1 VKAFL
6 HTNVLVYALSAD
18 TKSLRAQELLNDGG
32 IVNVQ
37 VMYELVNVPLRK
49 LYRSWPAIE
58 EALDDLGALLDPPVP
73 VTMPIHRSACWL
85 ARDHGFGFYD
95 ALILAAAMDAG
106 CDTLLTED
114 MQDGRQVLGLTI
126 LNPFRC

>member
-1 VKAFL
+1 VRRFL
-6 HTNVLVYALSAD
+6 DTNVLVYALSAD

-32 IVNVQ
+32 IISVQ
-37 VMYELVNVPLRK
+37 VMNELVNVLLRK
-49 LYRSWPAIE
+49 LHRSWPAIE

-85 ARDHGFGFYD
+85 ARDDGFGFYD

-114 MQDGRQVLGLTI
+114 MQDGRQVMGLTI
-126 LNPFRC
+126 VNPFRC